1 MLETIPKADTVLR
14 LFMEFRGIA
23 LADNITKLPE
33 QELPTILRQG
43 FTLVEWG
50 GAEIGSEQLQ

>member
-1 MLETIPKADTVLR
+1 
-14 LFMEFRGIA
+14 MEFRGIA